1 MPKSAQGID
10 QKRYQVV
17 PRTLIFLFDHR
28 KHVLLLKG
36 SPRKRLWAGLYN
48 GIGGHIEVGEDIL
61 EAAHRELFEETGITG
76 INLQFC
82 AQVMVDVSNEV
93 GVAIFIFRGKV
104 DTVDFEP
111 SPEGSLSWV
120 LLSNLTKLPLV
131 EDLPILIPKI
141 AAYQATSPIIVG
153 KYAYGA
159 DGELIISLS

>member
-1 MPKSAQGID
+1 MPKSDQGID
-10 QKRYQVV
+10 QQRYQVV
-17 PRTLIFLFDHR
+17 PRTLIFLFDHHN
-28 KHVLLLKG
+28 HVLLLKG

-76 INLQFC
+76 INLLFC

-104 DTVDFEP
+104 DSVDFEP
-111 SPEGSLSWV
+111 SAEGSLSWV
-120 LLSNLTKLPLV
+120 PLSDLAKLSLV

-141 AAYQATSPIIVG
+141 ADHQATSPIIIG
-153 KYAYGA
+153 KYAYDK
-159 DGELIISLS
+159 DGELVVSLS